1 MRISAGAGRCS
12 GTLRQTRI
20 HLPRM
25 TSLNSPF
32 YSPGF
37 MVLHGNRL
45 EDLRDLMTQF
55 LKSQP
60 LGALVPEIML
70 VQSNGMKHWLEM
82 ALADD
87 AAMGIC
93 AATRMELPGTFLWQ
107 IYRQVLGQ
115 DVVPLHMPFDKTS
128 LVWRLFRLLPKLA
141 ASDVAYQPLKHYMGE
156 PVDSRKLYQLALQVA
171 DVLDGYQ
178 SYRADWL
185 SDWAQGEDVLRIHS
199 KSAGEASSVLAE
211 AHRWQAQLWRDIRQ
225 DVGPAQA
232 ESSRA
237 SVHSRF
243 MEALQKQAQDAGQ
256 RAERPYGLPPR
267 IVVFGI
273 SSLPT
278 QTIEALAV
286 LGNFCQVL
294 MLVLNPCQYYWGDA
308 RHEHAQLRQSVRR
321 RQQDKPGAAHSMKSG
336 EFAGSTQP
344 LLASWGKQGRDY
356 LQLLSEFD
364 NTALYRHQL
373 TRVDAF
379 VDPLSVQDQP
389 TQLAQLQSLI
399 LNLEPAP
406 SKPIELDQSDDSL
419 TLVSTYSP
427 QREVEVLH
435 DHLLALFDA
444 DAQLQP
450 REVMV
455 MVPDMALFAPHIQAV
470 FGRFALGQSRHI
482 PYTVADNTSRQS
494 PVVQALSQLLSLPQ
508 TRSSLL
514 EWFSLLEVDA
524 VRKRLD
530 FTESDVEQ
538 VLSWL
543 SAAGVRW
550 GVDAQHRQTWGF
562 APDVPAMDQNTWA
575 FGLRRLL
582 LGYALGADT
591 QGVWA
596 GTLSQVGVDSLDA
609 TLVSKLL
616 DWFEAMRV
624 TLQALSVD
632 HTPEQWLVCLVDLVE
647 RFFEP
652 TDAAQERLIEGML
665 EVLEDWQQVCA
676 DAALE
681 TPVPLQVVSA
691 HWLASIQEEGLQ
703 QRFFGGGVQF
713 ASLMPMR
720 AIPFKVVCLLGM
732 NDGAY
737 PRLMVPRDFDLMTS
751 SWRAGDRSRR
761 EDDRY
766 LFLEAVL
773 SAREKLYISWQG
785 QRASD
790 NAEQPPSVLV
800 AQLIDFLNIGWQAQR
815 AARQYPLQAFS
826 EAYFVQGSGLSTF
839 DSDWARLHRPPV
851 HPMNQTSPCKGPTG
865 AESGAPVGS
874 ISLDELRRLVRQP
887 VEVFF
892 RNRLGI
898 SLDAVQERLAQDEPF
913 ELKGLEK
920 YQVGQTLLD
929 AANLEQ
935 ALENVQLSGML
946 PMAAFGDK
954 LVADLRTEVGVV
966 LARRQP
972 WSQAY
977 PQAAPPHSLHVAVD
991 AYTITGTLSGLFASA
1006 QPNAFLQLQQRLG
1019 KVAEGKGQSLS
1030 ARAHVVAGLWV
1041 NHVAACASGLA
1052 LVSVQLGL
1060 DQELVFNPLPAAQAM
1075 AILKRW
1081 ITAYQAALQQPL
1093 PVACKTAWA
1102 YLLARRQTE
1111 SSDGE
1116 SPGGSDGQAENTQA
1130 TESAKQTKD
1139 PHEAAAAVFAGSAQ
1153 EQGEGQA
1160 SPYLARAFADYDDI
1174 EAHLPHWADLIY
1186 GDMARHV
1193 QVGSSAQGQP

>member
-1 MRISAGAGRCS
+1 
-12 GTLRQTRI
+12 
-20 HLPRM
+20 M
-25 TSLNSPF
+25 TSRYRQFHP
-32 YSPGF
+32 PGF

-45 EDLRDLMTQF
+45 EDLRDLLTEF

-60 LGALVPEIML
+60 LGVLVPETML

-107 IYRQVLGQ
+107 IYRQVLGP
-115 DVVPLHMPFDKTS
+115 DAVPLHMPFDKTS
-128 LVWRLFRLLPKLA
+128 LVWRLFRLLPKLT
-141 ASDVAYQPLKHYMGE
+141 ASDAVYQPLRHYMGE
-156 PVDSRKLYQLALQVA
+156 PVDPRKLYQLALQVA

-185 SDWAQGEDVLRIHS
+185 SDWAQGEDVVRNHS
-199 KSAGEASSVLAE
+199 KSLAEAPSALAE

-232 ESSRA
+232 DASRA

-243 MEALQKQAQDAGQ
+243 MARMQQQAQDMGEGS
-256 RAERPYGLPPR
+256 ERPFGLPPR

-278 QTIEALAV
+278 QTIEALAA
-286 LGNFCQVL
+286 LGKFCQVL

-308 RHEHAQLRQSVRR
+308 RLEHEQLRQSVRR
-321 RQQDKPGAAHSMKSG
+321 RQLDKPGAAASLKPYA
-336 EFAGSTQP
+336 FAGSTQP

-379 VDPLSVQDQP
+379 VDPLSVLDQP

-399 LNLEPAP
+399 LNLEPTPAQP
-406 SKPIELDQSDDSL
+406 MDVANSDDSV
-419 TLVSTYSP
+419 TLISTHSP

-435 DHLLALFDA
+435 DHLLALFNH
-444 DAQLQP
+444 DAQLKP
-450 REVMV
+450 AEVMV
-455 MVPDMALFAPHIQAV
+455 MVPDMAVFAPHIQAV

-482 PYTVADNTSRQS
+482 PFTIADNTARQS

-508 TRSSLL
+508 SRSSLL

-524 VRKRLD
+524 VRKRLG
-530 FTESDVEQ
+530 FTESDVDQ
-538 VLSWL
+538 ILIWL

-550 GVDAQHRQTWGF
+550 GVDAQHRQAWGL
-562 APDVPAMDQNTWA
+562 APDVPAIDQNTWA

-582 LGYALGADT
+582 LGYALGADA
-591 QGVWA
+591 QGAWS
-596 GTLSQVGVDSLDA
+596 GTLSQAGVDSLDA
-609 TLVSKLL
+609 SLVSKLL
-616 DWFEAMRV
+616 DWVEAMNV
-624 TLQALSVD
+624 TLQALSID
-632 HTPEQWLVCLVDLVE
+632 QTPEQWLVCLVDLVA

-652 TDAAQERLIEGML
+652 ADAAQERLIERML
-665 EVLEDWQQVCA
+665 EALEDWQQVCA
-676 DAALE
+676 DAALD
-681 TPVPLQVVSA
+681 TPVPLEVLSA

-737 PRLMVPRDFDLMTS
+737 PRLMAPRDFDLINS

-773 SAREKLYISWQG
+773 SARQKLYISWQG
-785 QRASD
+785 LRASD
-790 NAEQPPSVLV
+790 NAAQPPSVLV
-800 AQLIDFLNIGWQAQR
+800 AQLIDFLNLGWQAQR
-815 AARQYPLQAFS
+815 VVRQHPLQAFS

-839 DSDWARLHRPPV
+839 DSDWARLHRPPE
-851 HPMNQTSPCKGPTG
+851 PMGWPLSDSLKACLREPNAPSLASPCAPEG
-865 AESGAPVGS
+865 A
-874 ISLDELRRLVRQP
+874 ITLDALRKLVRQP

-892 RNRLGI
+892 RQRLGI
-898 SLDAVQERLAQDEPF
+898 SLDAVQERLVQDEPF
-913 ELKGLEK
+913 ELTGLEK

-929 AANLEQ
+929 AADLEL
-935 ALENVQLSGML
+935 ALENLQLSGTL

-954 LVADLRTEVGVV
+954 LVADLRSDVQVV

-977 PQAAPPHSLHVAVD
+977 PQAAPTQSFQVAVD

-1006 QPNAFLQLQQRLG
+1006 QSNAFLQLQQRLG
-1019 KVAEGKGQSLS
+1019 KVAEGKGPSQS

-1060 DQELVFNPLPAAQAM
+1060 DQQLVFKTLAVDEAT

-1081 ITAYQAALQQPL
+1081 VTAYQAAWLQPL

-1102 YLLARRQTE
+1102 YVLAQQQTR
-1111 SSDGE
+1111 SSDGA
-1116 SPGGSDGQAENTQA
+1116 SQDGSDGQQA
-1130 TESAKQTKD
+1130 NSPAPPSAKPTKD
-1139 PHEAAAAVFAGSAQ
+1139 PHEAAAGVFAGSAQ
-1153 EQGEGQA
+1153 TQGEGQA
-1160 SPYLARAFADYDDI
+1160 SPYLARAFADYD
-1174 EAHLPHWADLIY
+1174 ELQAHLPHWAGLIY

-1193 QVGSSAQGQP
+1193 QVGSSTQEQP